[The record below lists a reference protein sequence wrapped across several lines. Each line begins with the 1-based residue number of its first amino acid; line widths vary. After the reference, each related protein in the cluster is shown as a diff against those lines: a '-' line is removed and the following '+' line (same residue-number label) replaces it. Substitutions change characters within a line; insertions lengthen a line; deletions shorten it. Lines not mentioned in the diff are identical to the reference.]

1 MEQNK
6 LSNSNNKN
14 IKLEDYLD
22 KINQTDNKINFKIL
36 DSWEYFNYSN
46 KEIFINDIELLIQLI
61 YSNIKICQ
69 DSNIRLSQ
77 TEFRKSLIEFYDGKC
92 VITQNDSLEELEAS
106 HIVEHKDLGD
116 SDLSNGLLLEANLH
130 KTFDKY
136 LWTINPDSL
145 EIESSPKNITKSIK
159 NHIGKKIDLQMNP
172 ILYTNLKKRY
182 EIFLE
187 KI

>member
-1 MEQNK
+1 M
-6 LSNSNNKN
+6 NNKYIN
-14 IKLEDYLD
+14 LEDYLD
-22 KINQTDNKINFKIL
+22 NIEKLDKKINSKIL
-36 DSWEYFNYSN
+36 DSYEYFKYPN
-46 KEIFINDIELLIQLI
+46 KEVYTDDLEFLIQTI
-61 YSNIKICQ
+61 YPKIKICQ
-69 DSNIRLSQ
+69 DSNVRLSQ
-77 TEFRKSLIEFYDGKC
+77 TDFRNGLINQYTKC
-92 VITQNDSLEELEAS
+92 VITQNDSLEELEAA

-145 EIESSPKNITKSIK
+145 EIESSPNNITKSIK
-159 NHIGKKIDLQMNP
+159 NHIGKKINLLMNP

-187 KI
+187 KNSIF